1 MPNIGKVIKEEIQRL
16 SKKEVTQA
24 VTNIRKQNIALKKEV
39 ASHKKRI
46 AALEKHNKSILKS
59 IEKAKP
65 VSAPTVEAPEEI
77 EKVRITG
84 KTLKSMR
91 SRLGITQKELAR
103 LLDVSHQIIQIW
115 EQKTGG
121 ITFRKSSVVAGIVK
135 LKIQKK
141 DAVWEELGKEAGG
154 KRKRR

>member
-16 SKKEVTQA
+16 AKKEITQA
-24 VTNIRKQNIALKKEV
+24 VTDIKKQNVSLKKEV
-39 ASHKKRI
+39 ASQRKRI
-46 AALEKHNKSILKS
+46 AALEKQNKSILKS
-59 IEKAKP
+59 IEKTKP
-65 VSAPTVEAPEEI
+65 APAPTVIAPEEI

-91 SRLGITQKELAR
+91 SRLSITQKELAR

-121 ITFRKSSVVAGIVK
+121 ITFRKSSVIAGIVK
-135 LKIQKK
+135 LKAQKK
-141 DAVWEELGKEAGG
+141 DAVWEQLGKEAGG
-154 KRKRR
+154 KRSR